1 MTAIDTW
8 GKAEIPTILYK
19 YKPLDKEGYTM
30 KILTDGEI
38 YFPSISK
45 LNDPFEGDI
54 PYIFDTNEL
63 TSDNIFLAMRKI
75 AKESNPEMT
84 EEELHEYLFEEQKQ
98 NLLFD
103 INHLEDQRKK
113 TKEIVDRLFGI
124 YSLTNNNNN
133 FLMWS
138 YYANSHKGIC
148 IGFNSEKLFKIT
160 EGTIG
165 AVTYSENLPQMQ
177 LSDINKAYSFYERLI
192 STKSSDWQHEKEY
205 RLTKI
210 GLANKIIKVPLN
222 TIKEIIF
229 GCKTEFDQK
238 RDIVEFIKANNKD
251 CKIFEASMSKSK
263 FKLDITRIF

>member
-45 LNDPFEGDI
+45 LNDPFEGNI
-54 PYIFDTNEL
+54 PYIFNKDEL
-63 TSDNIFLAMRKI
+63 TPDNIYLTMRML
-75 AKESNPEMT
+75 AKESYPKMT
-84 EEELHEYLFEEQKQ
+84 EEELQEYIFENQKQ

-103 INHLEDQRKK
+103 TNYLEEKRQN
-113 TKEIVDRLFGI
+113 TKEIVNNLFGI
-124 YSLTNNNNN
+124 FSLTKKEDNL
-133 FLMWS
+133 LMWS
-138 YYANSHKGIC
+138 YYADSHKGIC
-148 IGFNSEKLFKIT
+148 IGFDSEKLYNAT
-160 EGTIG
+160 LGTIG
-165 AVTYSENLPQMQ
+165 PVTYSEDLPQKRI
-177 LSDINKAYSFYERLI
+177 SDISNIHPFYERLI
-192 STKSSDWQHEKEY
+192 STKSKDWQHEKEY

-238 RDIVEFIKANNKD
+238 RYIVEFINANNKD

>member
-1 MTAIDTW
+1 MSAIDTW
-8 GKAEIPTILYK
+8 GPTKIPTILYK

-84 EEELHEYLFEEQKQ
+84 EEELHKYLFEEQKQ

-148 IGFNSEKLFKIT
+148 IGFDSEKLFKIT

-165 AVTYSENLPQMQ
+165 AVTYSENLPQMH

-192 STKSSDWQHEKEY
+192 STKSSDWSHENEY

-210 GLANKIIKVPLN
+210 GLANKIITVPLN

>member
-84 EEELHEYLFEEQKQ
+84 EEELHEYLLGYTVSLITITTFLCGLTMPIHTKVFASDLIQRSFLKSQKE
-98 NLLFD
+98 LLELLH
-103 INHLEDQRKK
+103 IL
-113 TKEIVDRLFGI
+113 
-124 YSLTNNNNN
+124 
-133 FLMWS
+133 
-138 YYANSHKGIC
+138 
-148 IGFNSEKLFKIT
+148 
-160 EGTIG
+160 
-165 AVTYSENLPQMQ
+165 
-177 LSDINKAYSFYERLI
+177 
-192 STKSSDWQHEKEY
+192 
-205 RLTKI
+205 
-210 GLANKIIKVPLN
+210 
-222 TIKEIIF
+222 
-229 GCKTEFDQK
+229 
-238 RDIVEFIKANNKD
+238 
-251 CKIFEASMSKSK
+251 KIFLKCSSLILIKLTLSMK
-263 FKLDITRIF
+263 D